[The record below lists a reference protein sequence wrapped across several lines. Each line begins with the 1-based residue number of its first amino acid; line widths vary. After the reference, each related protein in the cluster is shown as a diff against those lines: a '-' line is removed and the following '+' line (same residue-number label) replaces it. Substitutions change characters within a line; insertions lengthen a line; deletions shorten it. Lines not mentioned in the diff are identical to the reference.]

1 MLHERSHTR
10 APSTSR
16 LALLSAS
23 VCLVSLL
30 GWLLRRRPKGRF
42 PIAGSASTD
51 RDEPLADAGAQPV
64 NGGAEE
70 AAVTQTSA
78 EARPTAP
85 VPGLGDVWDH
95 DIARSIPILLVV
107 LLLLKAYVVAGYSL
121 VTASALVT
129 SAPVA
134 VLVGTVTS
142 FLNIVVL
149 VVFAVTSAWLFGR
162 WRNRSKAEA
171 PGVDEHKH
179 LSLLVFAVWTMCLL
193 FLPVPWSIEIYRR
206 ASIIEVVYTLL
217 VIGTGVSLYY
227 FFGYVSNRLKWR
239 RIEAGWFGVLVG
251 VALLLPTLKTPWMP
265 SEIWVLDQPIATR
278 DLHPEPGSE
287 RVKLS
292 KYPVVFV
299 LSVNGDWAVGM
310 DVKTRLVLHIPAKD
324 VKARVVCKYA
334 DTPPNTLPLWAFLSR
349 YHYKTPNKYC
359 GNLLDPP
366 GQLDQFVPKVSTR
379 TSAPAGA
386 TP

>member
-1 MLHERSHTR
+1 M
-10 APSTSR
+10 
-16 LALLSAS
+16 
-23 VCLVSLL
+23 
-30 GWLLRRRPKGRF
+30 
-42 PIAGSASTD
+42 
-51 RDEPLADAGAQPV
+51 
-64 NGGAEE
+64 
-70 AAVTQTSA
+70 
-78 EARPTAP
+78 
-85 VPGLGDVWDH
+85 
-95 DIARSIPILLVV
+95 

-129 SAPVA
+129 SAPIA

-149 VVFAVTSAWLFGR
+149 VVFVVTSAWLYGR
-162 WRNRSKAEA
+162 WRKRNKTEDLDA
-171 PGVDEHKH
+171 DEQKQVT
-179 LSLLVFAVWTMCLL
+179 LLVFAVWAMCLL

-206 ASIIEVVYTLL
+206 ASILEVVYTIS
-217 VIGTGVSLYY
+217 VIAIGVLLYY
-227 FFGYVSNRLKWR
+227 LCGYVSRRLNWR
-239 RIEAGWFGVLVG
+239 RAEAGWFAVLVG

-265 SEIWVLDQPIATR
+265 SEIWVLDQSIATR
-278 DLHPEPGSE
+278 DLHADPGSE

-310 DVKTRLVLHIPAKD
+310 DVKTRLVLHIPAKN

-334 DTPPNTLPLWAFLSR
+334 DTPPNTLPLWAFLSQ

-366 GQLDQFVPKVSTR
+366 GQLDQFVPKASPST
-379 TSAPAGA
+379 S
-386 TP
+386 TPIDAAR